1 MDSTKTA
8 EQAQTV
14 VVDANRLKEA
24 IWEVNHLI
32 DSIADL
38 DSIAQQLYYELTEM
52 RDGNIR

>member
-14 VVDANRLKEA
+14 VVDTNRLKEA

-38 DSIAQQLYYELTEM
+38 DSMAQQLYYELSEM